1 MKREQ
6 IEKQVVQVI
15 ADVLGCDTADIAQS
29 SQMVDDLGADSIDG
43 VEILMQIEGKLGVE
57 LPDQEYYDQKNKIR
71 TVKDICDLAEKYV
84 NQ

>member
-6 IEKQVVQVI
+6 IEKKVVQVI
-15 ADVLGCDTADIAQS
+15 ADVLGCDITDIAQS

-43 VEILMQIEGKLGVE
+43 VEILMQIEGEFDVE
-57 LPDQEYYDQKNKIR
+57 IPDQEYYDQKNMIR

>member
-57 LPDQEYYDQKNKIR
+57 LPDQEYYDQNNRIR